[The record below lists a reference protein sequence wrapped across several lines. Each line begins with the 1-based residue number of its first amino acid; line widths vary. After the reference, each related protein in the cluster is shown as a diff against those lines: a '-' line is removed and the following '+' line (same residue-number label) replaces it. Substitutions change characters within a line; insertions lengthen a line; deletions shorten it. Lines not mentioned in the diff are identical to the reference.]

1 MNSARVRY
9 TTLVL
14 VLVAVFNLI
23 DRQILAILIEPIKR
37 DLQLSDTAMGVLTG
51 FAFVA
56 LYTLTSVPIAR
67 LADSANRRTIIAVAL
82 AFWSVMTALSSLAT
96 SFTQLALARVGVGIG
111 ESATAP
117 ASHSMLSDLFPPARR
132 ALALSLLATASP
144 VGIMIAFVVGGWLND
159 TVGWRMT
166 LVCAGVPGL
175 VLALVVRLTVREPER
190 GASEERAADTTHYG
204 FGVTLRYLLRSPAFV
219 WLTLGAALSNF
230 AIMSV
235 IVWSSSFLVRVH
247 DVPIATAGLWLGV
260 ATGLGGLSG
269 GPLAGWLVS
278 RLSRRDVG
286 WLLRLPALTSVL
298 AAPFIALYLVLPPT
312 EALASFYAGAVC
324 CAAVLGPVTAAAQEV
339 AKVRMRAT
347 AAALL
352 ILTLNFV
359 GSGLGPLAVGT
370 VSDLLAPT
378 LGDSSIRAGMWLAV
392 AATLAAAACF
402 GVGAGHLRAGQ
413 AEASRIDSSARSAS
427 ISADGLLPASVERN

>member
-1 MNSARVRY
+1 VRESVKNTFSGPVAREDSACVHY

-14 VLVAVFNLI
+14 VLVAVFNLL

-37 DLQLSDTAMGVLTG
+37 DLQLSDTAIGVLTG

-56 LYTLTSVPIAR
+56 FYTLASVPIAR
-67 LADSANRRTIIAVAL
+67 LADHANRRTIIAVAL
-82 AFWSVMTALSSLAT
+82 AFWSVMTAVSSLAS
-96 SFTQLALARVGVGIG
+96 SFAQLALARIGVGIG

-117 ASHSMLSDLFPPARR
+117 ASHSMLSDMYPTGRR
-132 ALALSLLATASP
+132 ALALSLIATASP
-144 VGIMIAFVVGGWLND
+144 LGMMVAFIGGGWLND
-159 TVGWRMT
+159 AVGWRMT

-175 VLALVVRLTVREPER
+175 VLALVVWLTVREPER

-204 FGVTLRYLLRSPAFV
+204 FGVTLRYLVRSRAFV
-219 WLTLGAALSNF
+219 WLTVGAALANF
-230 AIMSV
+230 TIVGV

-247 DVPIATAGLWLGV
+247 DMPTATAGLWLGV
-260 ATGLGGLSG
+260 ATGLGGMAGGLSS
-269 GPLAGWLVS
+269 GWLAS
-278 RLSRRDVG
+278 RLSRRNAS

-298 AAPFIALYLVLPPT
+298 AAPFIALFLSLPPT
-312 EALASFYAGAVC
+312 TALPSFCIAAAC
-324 CAAVLGPVTAAAQEV
+324 CGAVLGPVTTAAQEV

-359 GSGLGPLAVGT
+359 GTGLGPVAVGA

-392 AATLAAAACF
+392 AATLTASVCF
-402 GVGAGHLRAGQ
+402 RIG
-413 AEASRIDSSARSAS
+413 SRH
-427 ISADGLLPASVERN
+427 LPADIVRSGRSVD